1 VDLVSLNVCR
11 CPPPPRI
18 RSQAHPPRSRQSRLA
33 TFPPTLPACRCS
45 LARLPY
51 SPYLYRFIGWF
62 PAIRTPPPAPPP
74 FPTFSAPHPPPRPL
88 HKSQVSA
95 SYPAPPTRNM
105 LSTLPCGCPPAAR
118 GCGRRRWPEVQPA
131 PFPDGPP
138 AHSPSGDPMPS
149 RLLILPAPAYRP
161 PLPKD
166 PSRATATNPSSQLA
180 PSKVTHHRTTH
191 HRTSF
196 PMDSFRPPPR
206 STSKCTCPWV
216 PFHLCPPFPPYSM
229 RVYDPV
235 PGLYFSPLWFL
246 GDCDLF
252 FYPHCLSPFSY
263 PWISLQGRAP
273 CTNMGSRRGMA
284 PCALWKGPPPF
295 FWPDGPAS
303 FLLPPTPTYPSLAPS
318 LGLALPPSPVASGL
332 RSMATCPGQGR
343 HLCLAHRV
351 GWAGCLCSP
360 SAGALLLE

>member
-1 VDLVSLNVCR
+1 MDEDGGQRYSPL
-11 CPPPPRI
+11 P
-18 RSQAHPPRSRQSRLA
+18 SQTAL
-33 TFPPTLPACRCS
+33 PPTPLPG
-45 LARLPY
+45 
-51 SPYLYRFIGWF
+51 I
-62 PAIRTPPPAPPP
+62 
-74 FPTFSAPHPPPRPL
+74 
-88 HKSQVSA
+88 Q
-95 SYPAPPTRNM
+95 
-105 LSTLPCGCPPAAR
+105 CPPAFLSCPPRHTGHPSPRTQAGQLRPSPFQGHTSPHHTSQDIIPR
-118 GCGRRRWPEVQPA
+118 G
-131 PFPDGPP
+131 
-138 AHSPSGDPMPS
+138 
-149 RLLILPAPAYRP
+149 
-161 PLPKD
+161 
-166 PSRATATNPSSQLA
+166 QL
-180 PSKVTHHRTTH
+180 S
-191 HRTSF
+191 
-196 PMDSFRPPPR
+196 PPPR

>member
-1 VDLVSLNVCR
+1 VCTGALR
-11 CPPPPRI
+11 VWSGWFLLALIRDSCHLPP
-18 RSQAHPPRSRQSRLA
+18 SRPVPSRLA

-166 PSRATATNPSSQLA
+166 PSRATATKPL
-180 PSKVTHHRTTH
+180 
-191 HRTSF
+191 
-196 PMDSFRPPPR
+196 PR
-206 STSKCTCPWV
+206 SHITAPHITGHHSPWTA
-216 PFHLCPPFPPYSM
+216 FAPP
-229 RVYDPV
+229 
-235 PGLYFSPLWFL
+235 
-246 GDCDLF
+246 
-252 FYPHCLSPFSY
+252 
-263 PWISLQGRAP
+263 
-273 CTNMGSRRGMA
+273 
-284 PCALWKGPPPF
+284 
-295 FWPDGPAS
+295 
-303 FLLPPTPTYPSLAPS
+303 
-318 LGLALPPSPVASGL
+318 LALPPSA
-332 RSMATCPGQGR
+332 R
-343 HLCLAHRV
+343 AH
-351 GWAGCLCSP
+351 GYP
-360 SAGALLLE
+360 SISVPPSHPTA